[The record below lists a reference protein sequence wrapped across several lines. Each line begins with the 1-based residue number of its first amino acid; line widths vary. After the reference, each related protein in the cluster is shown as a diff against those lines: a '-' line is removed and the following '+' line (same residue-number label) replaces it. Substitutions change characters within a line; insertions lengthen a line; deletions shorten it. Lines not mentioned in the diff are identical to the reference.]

1 MDFRDGKT
9 HPLYAFQTFYTY
21 MYFYS
26 SVIFIYTW
34 LNVYNLI
41 CYIIQSHEAN
51 SYEKY
56 GIGSVFK
63 QLVNKVSL
71 EIIILVKL
79 YGQPEERD
87 RKKN

>member
-1 MDFRDGKT
+1 
-9 HPLYAFQTFYTY
+9 

-26 SVIFIYTW
+26 SNIFIYIW
-34 LNVYNLI
+34 LNVYKLI
-41 CYIIQSHEAN
+41 CYVIQINESN